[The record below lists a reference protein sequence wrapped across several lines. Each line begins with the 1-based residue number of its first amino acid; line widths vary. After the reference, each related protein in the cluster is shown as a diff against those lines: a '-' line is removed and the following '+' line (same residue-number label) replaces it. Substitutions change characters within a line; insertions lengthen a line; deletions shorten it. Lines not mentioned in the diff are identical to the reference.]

1 MGTVTLSPIERGV
14 APGGLLR
21 SAGAIPTSPSPWGGV
36 TFTTDCG
43 AADSWAC
50 DTVGEKTFTELGN
63 PVLFDSYL
71 IYSAHECGGRHVE
84 DVLRSLSRANLNR
97 NASQVVAREL
107 QLATRVPSNPS
118 LNSEAYDITA
128 TDLAGAA
135 STVCA
140 GASALLSAAGD
151 CGNVDM
157 IIHAPRV
164 ALPALLTSQLATFN
178 FDTGQYFIGAHRLVV
193 DDFSQ
198 QGPSAVA
205 TANQAWLYA
214 TGPVEVALGD
224 TMELSHYR
232 RVENASQV
240 VVERPAV
247 HRFDPCCVYAI
258 LIDLC

>member
-21 SAGAIPTSPSPWGGV
+21 SAGSIPTSPSPWGGV

-43 AADSWAC
+43 AAHTWDC
-50 DTVGEKTFTELGN
+50 ETVGEKSFTEMGD
-63 PVLFDSYL
+63 PVRFDSYL
-71 IYSAHECGGRHVE
+71 VYSAHECGGRHIA
-84 DVLRSLSRANLNR
+84 DVLKSLSRANLNR
-97 NASQVVAREL
+97 NISQVVAREL
-107 QLATRVPSNPS
+107 QLATRKPTNPS
-118 LNSEAYDITA
+118 LNSAAYDITA

-164 ALPALLTSQLATFN
+164 ALPALLTSQLAHFN
-178 FDTGQYFIGAHRLVV
+178 FDTGQYYIGAHRLVI

-198 QGPSAVA
+198 TGPSAVA

-214 TGPVEVALGD
+214 TGPVEVALGSND
-224 TMELSHYR
+224 EISYYET
-232 RVENASQV
+232 VQNNSQV
-240 VVERPAV
+240 IVERPVV